1 MRLWGY
7 HILHMKILF
16 ASIAALLAIIGNV
29 PYLRDM
35 FRGRVRPHP
44 YTWFIWSIVSGVT
57 FFGQVAKGAGW
68 GALAFGASEIFTV
81 IIFLFSL
88 RFGFKKIPKHD
99 TVYLIIAVLGIIPW
113 IIFHDPTI
121 SVIIMVSIDVV
132 AFIPTLKKAWTHPQ
146 TEEPLLYGSNVA
158 RHILA
163 LLSLSSYNIATMLHS
178 FAMIVTNS
186 AMVISLKH
194 HRSKAAR

>member
-1 MRLWGY
+1 
-7 HILHMKILF
+7 MKIIF
-16 ASIAALLAIIGNV
+16 ASVAALLAVIGNV

-35 FRGRVRPHP
+35 FRGRVKPHP

-68 GALAFGASEIFTV
+68 GALAFGASEIFTI
-81 IIFLFSL
+81 IIFIFSL
-88 RFGFKKIPKHD
+88 RFGFKKIPKKD
-99 TVYLIIAVLGIIPW
+99 TVYLLIALLGIIPW

-121 SVIIMVSIDVV
+121 SVVIMVSIDVV
-132 AFIPTLKKAWTHPQ
+132 AFIPTLRKAWVHPQ

-163 LLSLSSYNIATMLHS
+163 LLSLGSYNLATMLHS
-178 FAMIVTNS
+178 IAMIVTNS
-186 AMVISLKH
+186 GMVIALK
-194 HRSKAAR
+194 RKTKNAK